1 MVDIMYQNA
10 LSEVEEILQNTE
22 EGLVSKIPN
31 KIRQFI
37 RENRNQEYRLNIT
50 NNEPLDKQKILPE
63 TQELLALIY
72 RSYWATEEEKKEF
85 AYTDSIELKKEEE
98 VKQNLY
104 SSNVFQCQKTDEKIE
119 EPKKEITDIVL
130 VQEEK
135 WYQKAWKRLCS
146 LFKRK
151 R

>member
-10 LSEVEEILQNTE
+10 LAEVEEILQNTE
-22 EGLVSKIPN
+22 EELVAKIPN

-37 RENRNQEYRLNIT
+37 KENRNQEYMTNIV
-50 NNEPLDKQKILPE
+50 NAEPLNRQSILPE
-63 TQELLALIY
+63 TQALLALIY

-98 VKQNLY
+98 AKQNLY
-104 SSNVFQCQKTDEKIE
+104 SSNVFQCQKTEEKIE

-135 WYQKAWKRLCS
+135 WYQKVWRKLCS
-146 LFKRK
+146 LFRK
-151 R
+151 

>member
-1 MVDIMYQNA
+1 MVDIMYKNA
-10 LSEVEEILQNTE
+10 LAEVEEILQNTE
-22 EGLVSKIPN
+22 EELVTKIPN

-37 RENRNQEYRLNIT
+37 RENRNQEYTTQIVNDKPLN
-50 NNEPLDKQKILPE
+50 EQEILPE

-85 AYTDSIELKKEEE
+85 AQKDSMELEKEEK

-104 SSNVFQCQKTDEKIE
+104 SNNIFDNKKEITKVEEK
-119 EPKKEITDIVL
+119 KKEITDIVL
-130 VQEEK
+130 AQKEK
-135 WYQKAWKRLCS
+135 WYQKAWRKLCE

-151 R
+151 G

>member
-22 EGLVSKIPN
+22 EELVSKIPN
-31 KIRQFI
+31 RIRQFI

-98 VKQNLY
+98 AKQNLY
-104 SSNVFQCQKTDEKIE
+104 SSNVFQCQKTEEKIE